1 MKDSDYW
8 ELERRTSNLH
18 QLSRLSIELCRFLE
32 LTIDPAE
39 MAVDMEK
46 AFEQSL
52 MKHGIVP
59 EKDE

>member
-8 ELERRTSNLH
+8 ELERRASNLH
-18 QLSRLSIELCRFLE
+18 QISRLSTELCRFLE
-32 LTIDPAE
+32 LPIDPAD

-52 MKHGIVP
+52 IKHGIVP
-59 EKDE
+59 EKDK